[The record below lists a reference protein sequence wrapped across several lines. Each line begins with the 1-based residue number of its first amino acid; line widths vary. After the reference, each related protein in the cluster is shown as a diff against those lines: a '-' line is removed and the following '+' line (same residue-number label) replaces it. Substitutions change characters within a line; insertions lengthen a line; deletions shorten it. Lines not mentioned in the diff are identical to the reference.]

1 MKDLS
6 VELGKVLS
14 SVRIMLINLLR
25 LLIIDVALG
34 DKFEDYISEY
44 GKVIDRISS
53 LNLEETADAVDRQI
67 KEAYKSKL

>member
-1 MKDLS
+1 
-6 VELGKVLS
+6 
-14 SVRIMLINLLR
+14 MLINLLR

>member
-1 MKDLS
+1 M
-6 VELGKVLS
+6 
-14 SVRIMLINLLR
+14 
-25 LLIIDVALG
+25 IIDVALG